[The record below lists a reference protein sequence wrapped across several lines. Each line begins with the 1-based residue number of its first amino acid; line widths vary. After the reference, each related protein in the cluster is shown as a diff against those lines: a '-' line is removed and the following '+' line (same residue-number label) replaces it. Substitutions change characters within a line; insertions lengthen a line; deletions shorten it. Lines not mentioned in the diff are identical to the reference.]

1 MGIFNLREP
10 KKTDKPT
17 IVVADFD
24 RLESHSVGF
33 VLHGKTHII
42 RPVKVREFYAAIS
55 KLAAFGELQKK
66 EKLTDDEVN
75 QKYLEIIQTLCDTIT
90 LKDIQ
95 ECTAPQIGGLFQLIV
110 DSILGKSQ
118 AQGVPMEAA
127 EKKSLVNP

>member
-1 MGIFNLREP
+1 MGIFNFREP

-55 KLAAFGELQKK
+55 KLAAFAELQKK

>member
-1 MGIFNLREP
+1 MGIFNFREP

-55 KLAAFGELQKK
+55 KLSTFGELQKK

-118 AQGVPMEAA
+118 AQGVPMEEA